1 MSLKFC
7 FQNCESRAI
16 SDSGFSKCMQNI
28 CSQNV
33 NGSMMNFSGGGG
45 GDGYGYGCDGGGD
58 GYGYGGGCIDC
69 GGIFW
74 DWYACADAYVGV
86 GTGSSVPVFLYVI
99 ESFK

>member
-33 NGSMMNFSGGGG
+33 NGLMMSFDGGGCDGYGCGGGG
-45 GDGYGYGCDGGGD
+45 GGRG
-58 GYGYGGGCIDC
+58 IDC
-69 GGIFW
+69 GGRFW

-86 GTGSSVPVFLYVI
+86 GTGSSVPLFLYVI